1 MIDFTEEQIQRY
13 SRHILLQDV
22 GVEGQEKIMNAR
34 VLVVGAGGLGAPVSL
49 YLAAAGIGTIGIVDA
64 DVVDLSNLQRQVIH
78 FTKDVGVPKV
88 KSAEE
93 KIKAINPDVKVE
105 TYYKFLDSS
114 NALDIIKEYD
124 FIVDGTDNFPVKF
137 LINDACVMAG
147 KPFSHG
153 GILRFNG
160 QTFTHLPGTACYRC
174 MFKEPPPAG
183 AVPTCSQA
191 GVLGAIA
198 GMLGTIQA
206 AETLKYFTGIGE
218 LLTNRLLTFDAK
230 TMQFRTVPVRQARIP
245 LSTISSTTNWPPA
258 TSKTT
263 DKRKRSM
270 FISNEIIDA
279 LISQAQQDAP
289 NETCGYLLGISGEEG
304 DVVTENYW
312 MENIDHS
319 PEHFSFAPKDQFAAL
334 KYARSKGLK
343 ILANWHSHPASPSRP
358 SQEDLRL
365 ANDPTIRYA
374 ILSLHEG
381 VHLNSFKI
389 LNGEVVDKEVHL

>member
-230 TMQFRTVPVRQARIP
+230 TMQFRTVPVRHRD
-245 LSTISSTTNWPPA
+245 SSTNWPPA

-279 LISQAQQDAP
+279 LISQARQDAP

-389 LNGEVVDKEVHL
+389 LNGEVVNKEVHL

>member
-174 MFKEPPPAG
+174 IFKEPPPVG

-218 LLTNRLLTFDAK
+218 LLTNRLLIFDAK
-230 TMQFRTVPVRQARIP
+230 TMQFRTVPVKHRDSCAICG
-245 LSTISSTTNWPPA
+245 
-258 TSKTT
+258 
-263 DKRKRSM
+263 
-270 FISNEIIDA
+270 SN
-279 LISQAQQDAP
+279 P
-289 NETCGYLLGISGEEG
+289 T
-304 DVVTENYW
+304 
-312 MENIDHS
+312 IDHLIDY
-319 PEHFSFAPKDQFAAL
+319 EQAACDL
-334 KYARSKGLK
+334 K
-343 ILANWHSHPASPSRP
+343 NH
-358 SQEDLRL
+358 
-365 ANDPTIRYA
+365 
-374 ILSLHEG
+374 
-381 VHLNSFKI
+381 
-389 LNGEVVDKEVHL
+389 

>member
-1 MIDFTEEQIQRY
+1 MIELTEEQIQRY

-147 KPFSHG
+147 K
-153 GILRFNG
+153 L
-160 QTFTHLPGTACYRC
+160 
-174 MFKEPPPAG
+174 
-183 AVPTCSQA
+183 
-191 GVLGAIA
+191 
-198 GMLGTIQA
+198 
-206 AETLKYFTGIGE
+206 
-218 LLTNRLLTFDAK
+218 
-230 TMQFRTVPVRQARIP
+230 
-245 LSTISSTTNWPPA
+245 
-258 TSKTT
+258 
-263 DKRKRSM
+263 
-270 FISNEIIDA
+270 
-279 LISQAQQDAP
+279 
-289 NETCGYLLGISGEEG
+289 
-304 DVVTENYW
+304 
-312 MENIDHS
+312 
-319 PEHFSFAPKDQFAAL
+319 
-334 KYARSKGLK
+334 
-343 ILANWHSHPASPSRP
+343 SPSRMVASCASTARRSP
-358 SQEDLRL
+358 ICPARPATVVCLRNRPQWVLYPLVLRL
-365 ANDPTIRYA
+365 EYWGPLLACWVRFRRQRP
-374 ILSLHEG
+374 
-381 VHLNSFKI
+381 
-389 LNGEVVDKEVHL
+389 